1 MCSFCSY
8 VQVKLAH
15 REQNKYINSGIA
27 STSYTLNKVLIVTP
41 YHPDHSKSPVFLSVG
56 GLSLGGD
63 IAVASAVLDHRLEQ
77 VAPIIATPIWLR
89 PAMEDLFNPDTV
101 LPPDEP

>member
-27 STSYTLNKVLIVTP
+27 STSYTLNTVLILTR

-56 GLSLGGD
+56 GLSMGGD
-63 IAVASAVLDHRLEQ
+63 IAVAAAGRYQRFELC
-77 VAPIIATPIWLR
+77 APILSTPDRI
-89 PAMEDLFNPDTV
+89 
-101 LPPDEP
+101 LPRLTNGCTPGPIS